1 MAELRLGKLPDRAR
15 VKITIAVDSDLA
27 LALRDDLSD
36 RIWRRR
42 IRRRAHSLHAER
54 ISAKRPRLR
63 QSAKG
68 IVARSTCRAPNT
80 SQNIVS
86 ILTVSPAPYAVYDTG
101 CLFVSRPAPKVAV
114 R

>member
-1 MAELRLGKLPDRAR
+1 MAELRLRKLPDRAR
-15 VKITIAVDSDLA
+15 VKIAIAVDSDLA

-68 IVARSTCRAPNT
+68 IVARAPVETEENRRPRRSPSQSRSTP
-80 SQNIVS
+80 SK
-86 ILTVSPAPYAVYDTG
+86 DD
-101 CLFVSRPAPKVAV
+101 
-114 R
+114 